1 VESNPRQATP
11 TTPQAKPSEK
21 RQPTSPLTILLSL
34 CDKSIIEQ
42 PKSKKQATTNL
53 STQHLVI
60 VNKKKAAMILSCVF
74 AEYILGF
81 FFFLIP
87 FPPRECVKGKEAHG
101 TALSCAFLLG
111 AAPAP
116 NDHRRRRRSGDGDR
130 PARGLVKPCSD
141 GHQEIRVL
149 DDSRCTCRATP
160 KKRRGGLRTARR
172 TVQSVSC

>member
-1 VESNPRQATP
+1 MSLSSVHLFGGLYGDV
-11 TTPQAKPSEK
+11 PSDVINVY
-21 RQPTSPLTILLSL
+21 QPPEYNGQFMRGHFIFAVYISG
-34 CDKSIIEQ
+34 
-42 PKSKKQATTNL
+42 
-53 STQHLVI
+53 ST
-60 VNKKKAAMILSCVF
+60 
-74 AEYILGF
+74 LGF
-81 FFFLIP
+81 SFIP
-87 FPPRECVKGKEAHG
+87 SSLAKVRHG